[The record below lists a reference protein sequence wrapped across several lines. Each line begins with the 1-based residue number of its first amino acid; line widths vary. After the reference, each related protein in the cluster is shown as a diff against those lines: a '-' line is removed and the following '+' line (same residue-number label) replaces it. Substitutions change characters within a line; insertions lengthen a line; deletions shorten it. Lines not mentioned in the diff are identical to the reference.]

1 MCHLHSVTSAAY
13 IPYPLDTWPWFGAL
27 VWGIVLW
34 LFEHEPDTLQPS
46 LRASMD
52 YLYHD
57 SNVWSSVKTLLWH
70 NK

>member
-1 MCHLHSVTSAAY
+1 M
-13 IPYPLDTWPWFGAL
+13 PLFGAM
-27 VWGIVLW
+27 VWAIVLW
-34 LFEHEPDTLQPS
+34 LFEHEPESLQPS

-57 SNVWSSVKTLLWH
+57 SNAWTGLKTLLWH